1 MDVWRWQARRGYQPP
16 QKRDRGKP
24 YKVMNHPCWAA
35 SNSIADVSAT
45 TSSFLLNFAYAEHQ
59 ETLKNHAEVYAIYE
73 KLLKLLQVELEAIE
87 AREAQNPQNSQQ
99 SQGELAP
106 TEGTA
111 VAGANGTEHVQGEG
125 EFGSQQEGAANGV
138 SSSAA
143 GQNGSP
149 QKDGKPKSKELADR
163 RQEYGLVYVMYIRF
177 ALRAEGVDASRAAF
191 AKARKDRWTT
201 WEVFEAAGKFFS
213 SCT

>member
-1 MDVWRWQARRGYQPP
+1 
-16 QKRDRGKP
+16 
-24 YKVMNHPCWAA
+24 MNHPCWAA
-35 SNSIADVSAT
+35 SSSIADVSAT
-45 TSSFLLNFAYAEHQ
+45 THSFLLNFAYAEHQ
-59 ETLKNHAEVYAIYE
+59 ETLKNNAEVYAIYE

-87 AREAQNPQNSQQ
+87 AREAQNAQNSQQ
-99 SQGELAP
+99 SQGELASA
-106 TEGTA
+106 EGTA
-111 VAGANGTEHVQGEG
+111 VAGANGTEHMQGEG

-143 GQNGSP
+143 G
-149 QKDGKPKSKELADR
+149 KDGKSAKSKELADR

-201 WEVFEAAGKFFS
+201 WEVFEAAGKLFS